1 MSTTQNETHIDSIS
15 ATVQAAL
22 QNAGYGSYMTYA
34 RPVVEA
40 LDTRER
46 EIASLLIDYAVD
58 AGADADEVKA
68 YLREIGMAV
77 TPDPEPEVEDDESDD
92 EDSVLARIDERLATL
107 AATVESLS
115 QFARN
120 NGYRG

>member
-1 MSTTQNETHIDSIS
+1 MSTTQNETVRSIND
-15 ATVQAAL
+15 TIQRAL
-22 QNAGYGSYMTYA
+22 QEAGYGSYFSYA

-40 LDTRER
+40 LTRR
-46 EIASLLIDYAVD
+46 ETDLSEKLIDYAVD

-77 TPDPEPEVEDDESDD
+77 TPDPTPEPEVDESDD

-115 QFARN
+115 RFARD